1 MTVKTITALYDRY
14 ENARD
19 TISDLEAAK
28 ISTDTI
34 SVIANNSS
42 GRLAAARTA
51 PGTEA
56 AAGAGAG
63 ASLGTVLGGG
73 AGLLAGLGM
82 LAIPGVGPVV
92 AAGWLVATAV
102 GAAAGAGVG
111 GASGGV
117 IGSMI
122 SAGVLK
128 ENAEIYAEGVRR
140 GGTLVTVRV
149 DETDESK
156 VEAIMRKHDPVDPA
170 KRGKA
175 YRENG
180 WTSFNA
186 NGAPYG
192 APEIEREQA
201 RYRVATPV
209 V

>member
-1 MTVKTITALYDRY
+1 MTVKTITALYDHY
-14 ENARD
+14 DNARK
-19 TISDLEAAK
+19 TILDLEAAK
-28 ISTDTI
+28 IPSDDI
-34 SVIANNSS
+34 SVVANNASD
-42 GRLAAARTA
+42 RLAAARTV

-56 AAGAGAG
+56 GPGAGAGAG
-63 ASLGTVLGGG
+63 VGVVLGGG

-102 GAAAGAGVG
+102 GAAAGASVG
-111 GASGGV
+111 GASGGI

-149 DETDESK
+149 DDKDESK
-156 VEAIMRKHDPVDPA
+156 VEAILRKHDPVDPA
-170 KRGKA
+170 ERGKV
-175 YRENG
+175 YRADG

-186 NGAPYG
+186 SAAPYG
-192 APEIEREQA
+192 AREIEREQA
-201 RYRVATPV
+201 RYRATHV
-209 V
+209 D

>member
-1 MTVKTITALYDRY
+1 M
-14 ENARD
+14 
-19 TISDLEAAK
+19 
-28 ISTDTI
+28 
-34 SVIANNSS
+34 
-42 GRLAAARTA
+42 
-51 PGTEA
+51 
-56 AAGAGAG
+56 
-63 ASLGTVLGGG
+63 
-73 AGLLAGLGM
+73 
-82 LAIPGVGPVV
+82 AIPGVGPVV

-149 DETDESK
+149 DESDESK
-156 VEAIMRKHDPVDPA
+156 AEAIMRKHDPVDPA
-170 KRGKA
+170 ERGNA

-180 WTSFNA
+180 WTRFDAS
-186 NGAPYG
+186 GEPYG
-192 APEIEREQA
+192 ASEIEREQA
-201 RYRVATPV
+201 RYRVAAPV